1 MKTENREPFALAF
14 LKYILPPILL
24 ITAILGAIVI
34 IKSKT
39 KPAEVELVRLIP
51 EVEVFEAKGESVKL
65 DVSSQGSVNPRI
77 ATLLISEVSGVVE
90 WVSPAL
96 YAGGFFEKGDLLMRI
111 EPTEYIAAVASAKSL
126 LAQMTLHYEQELALS
141 TQAKKDWEDM
151 GKGDPTNLV
160 LRIPQLDKAKADIEY
175 AKASLEVAKRNLSYT
190 EVKAP
195 YDGRV
200 KEKFVD
206 IGQSVSPKTTQ
217 FATIYSVDSVEIRLS
232 LNSSDA
238 SFIDLPEL
246 YENESEAKPKPKPR
260 VEVIADYAGN
270 TYSWMG
276 YLDRTE
282 GVIDPRTRLIY
293 VVAKVDDPYA
303 KEEGLEKP
311 PLKVGMFVKAII
323 EGRTLPH
330 GFVIP
335 NGGLNPGNL
344 VYILD
349 GDNRLIIKK
358 VKVAKQGSESVV
370 IEAGLEDGDRV
381 VLTPLQSVVEGMQL
395 QAVPHES

>member
-1 MKTENREPFALAF
+1 MKTENRESFALAF

-24 ITAILGAIVI
+24 ITAILGAIII
-34 IKSKT
+34 IKSKA
-39 KPAEVELVRLIP
+39 KPTEVELVRLIP
-51 EVEVFEAKGESVKL
+51 DVEVFEAKSEAVKL
-65 DVSSQGSVNPRI
+65 DVSSQGSVTPRI

-96 YAGGFFEKGDLLMRI
+96 YAGGFFEKGNLLMRI

-126 LAQMTLHYEQELALS
+126 VAQMTLHYEQELALS
-141 TQAKKDWEDM
+141 TQAKKDWDDM
-151 GKGDPTNLV
+151 GEGDPTNLV
-160 LRIPQLDKAKADIEY
+160 LRIPQLEKAKADIEY

-206 IGQSVSPKTTQ
+206 IGQSVSPKATQ
-217 FATIYSVDSVEIRLS
+217 LATIYSVDSVEVRLS
-232 LNSSDA
+232 LNSNDA
-238 SFIDLPEL
+238 SFINLPEL
-246 YENESEAKPKPKPR
+246 YENESEVISKPS
-260 VEVIADYAGN
+260 VEIIADYAGN

-303 KEEGLEKP
+303 KEEGSEKP

-323 EGRTLPH
+323 EGRTLPN

-344 VYILD
+344 VYTLD
-349 GDNRLIIKK
+349 EENRLVIKK

-370 IEAGLEDGDRV
+370 IEAGLEHGDRV

>member
-1 MKTENREPFALAF
+1 MKTENRESFALAF

-24 ITAILGAIVI
+24 ITAILGAIII
-34 IKSKT
+34 IKSKA
-39 KPAEVELVRLIP
+39 KPTEVELVRLIP
-51 EVEVFEAKGESVKL
+51 DVEIFEAKSEAVKL
-65 DVSSQGSVNPRI
+65 DVSSQGSVTPRI

-96 YAGGFFEKGDLLMRI
+96 YAGGFFEKGNLLMRI

-126 LAQMTLHYEQELALS
+126 VAQMTLHYEQELALS

-151 GKGDPTNLV
+151 GEGDPTNLV
-160 LRIPQLDKAKADIEY
+160 LRIPQLEKAKADIEY

-206 IGQSVSPKTTQ
+206 IGQSVSPKATQ
-217 FATIYSVDSVEIRLS
+217 LATIYSVDSVEVRLS
-232 LNSSDA
+232 LNSNDA

-246 YENESEAKPKPKPR
+246 YENESEVISKPL
-260 VEVIADYAGN
+260 VEIIADYAGN

-303 KEEGLEKP
+303 KEEGSEKP

-344 VYILD
+344 VYTLD
-349 GDNRLIIKK
+349 EDNRLVIKK

-370 IEAGLEDGDRV
+370 IEAGLEHGDRV